1 MGVHVGVDVGGTF
14 TDLFAVDAGDGSVLT
29 EKTDTTANAVGGV
42 IEAIRQS
49 GIDPSTIE
57 SLVFGST
64 IATNA
69 LVENT
74 VEPVAF
80 LGTQGFTDILETRR
94 LWREHLF
101 GWKWDRPR
109 SLVASDLRFGVPGR
123 IDWKGRE
130 IEPLDLAAVD
140 HAIARIEQRGIRA
153 VAVSYLFSFLNPDHE
168 LLTRE
173 RFAALA
179 PDIDVSLSHDVNPEI
194 KEYERASTTV
204 VAASLSPIVG
214 RMMDELVTGL
224 RRHGV
229 PVVPRVI
236 KSNGGVMSARIA
248 RAKPLEIVRSGPAG
262 GVASAIRLARDLD
275 RPNLITL
282 DIGGTTA
289 DVAVITDGAVRHSEQ
304 TNIAWDIPI
313 RVAMAD
319 VRSIGAGGG
328 SIAYLD
334 RAERLHVGPRSAGAV
349 PGPAC
354 YGRGGHEPTVTD
366 AAVVAGLV
374 DPARFL
380 GGRMA
385 VSREAAADALV
396 RTVAEPLGL
405 DIADAA
411 SGVIHVITMRMAQLI
426 NEMTVQ
432 TGLDP
437 RHYWLVGFGGAGPMF
452 VGALS
457 AEIEALGALVPPYPA
472 VWSAFGGL
480 YADVIH
486 DYAHSHLCLLRDLA
500 DDDTAEIV
508 RRFSEA
514 AARDLADDGLRLENA
529 RIEHAL
535 DVRYK
540 GQSHHLRVPVDL
552 SQGLTEASLREVEKR
567 FEVMHDATYGHTRP
581 GDAQQLVTVRCLVRV
596 TRTLPAAHG
605 ARWRPSGEA
614 GPRRRPVFFHGEGA
628 AVATTICSRPSLA
641 PGIRIEGPLIVEE
654 DQSNTVVPPGL
665 RLTVGEAGE
674 LQIER
679 SAT

>member
-14 TDLFAVDAGDGSVLT
+14 TDLFAVDAEDGSVLT
-29 EKTDTTANAVGGV
+29 EKTDTTADAVSGV
-42 IEAIRQS
+42 IEALRQS
-49 GIDPSTIE
+49 GIDASTIE

-130 IEPLDLAAVD
+130 IEPLDLAAID
-140 HAIARIEQRGIRA
+140 HAIARIKQRGIRA

-168 LLTRE
+168 LRTRE
-173 RFAALA
+173 RFSDLA
-179 PDIDVSLSHDVNPEI
+179 PDIDVTLSHDVNPEI

-262 GVASAIRLARDLD
+262 GVASAVRLARDLG
-275 RPNLITL
+275 RPDLITL

-354 YGRGGHEPTVTD
+354 YGRGGSEPTVTD

-385 VSREAAADALV
+385 VSREAAAGALT
-396 RTVAEPLGL
+396 RAVAEPLGL

-437 RHYWLVGFGGAGPMF
+437 RRYWLVGFGGAGPMF

-457 AEIEALGALVPPYPA
+457 AEIEGLGALVPAYPA

-480 YADVIH
+480 YADVVH

-500 DDDTAEIV
+500 ADDMDEIV
-508 RRFSEA
+508 KRFSIA
-514 AARDLADDGLRLENA
+514 ATRDLADDGHHLENA
-529 RIEHAL
+529 RIEHAF

-552 SQGLTEASLREVEKR
+552 SEGLTQASLGEVEKR
-567 FEVMHDATYGHTRP
+567 FEAMHDAMYGHTRP
-581 GDAQQLVTVRCLVRV
+581 GEAQQLVTVRCLVRV
-596 TRTLPAAHG
+596 PRTLPAAQVAPH
-605 ARWRPSGEA
+605 RSSGDSE
-614 GPRRRPVFFHGEGA
+614 RRVRPVFFHGEAA
-628 AVATTICSRPSLA
+628 AVETTVCNRQDLG
-641 PGIRIEGPLIVEE
+641 PGTRIDGPLIVEE
-654 DQSNTVVPPGL
+654 NQSNTVVPPGL
-665 RLTVGEAGE
+665 RLTVGDGGV

-679 SAT
+679 TAT

>member
-1 MGVHVGVDVGGTF
+1 M
-14 TDLFAVDAGDGSVLT
+14 
-29 EKTDTTANAVGGV
+29 
-42 IEAIRQS
+42 
-49 GIDPSTIE
+49 
-57 SLVFGST
+57 
-64 IATNA
+64 
-69 LVENT
+69 
-74 VEPVAF
+74 
-80 LGTQGFTDILETRR
+80 
-94 LWREHLF
+94 
-101 GWKWDRPR
+101 
-109 SLVASDLRFGVPGR
+109 
-123 IDWKGRE
+123 
-130 IEPLDLAAVD
+130 
-140 HAIARIEQRGIRA
+140 
-153 VAVSYLFSFLNPDHE
+153 
-168 LLTRE
+168 
-173 RFAALA
+173 
-179 PDIDVSLSHDVNPEI
+179 
-194 KEYERASTTV
+194 
-204 VAASLSPIVG
+204 
-214 RMMDELVTGL
+214 
-224 RRHGV
+224 
-229 PVVPRVI
+229 
-236 KSNGGVMSARIA
+236 
-248 RAKPLEIVRSGPAG
+248 
-262 GVASAIRLARDLD
+262 ASATRLARDLG

-313 RVAMAD
+313 RAAMAD

-354 YGRGGHEPTVTD
+354 YGRGGREPTVTD

-385 VSREAAADALV
+385 VSHDAAAIALT

-437 RHYWLVGFGGAGPMF
+437 RHYWLIGFGGAGPLF
-452 VGALS
+452 VAALS

-480 YADVIH
+480 YADVVH
-486 DYAHSHLCLLRDLA
+486 DYANSHLRPLRDLA
-500 DDDTAEIV
+500 ADDMEGIV
-508 RRFSEA
+508 RRFSDA
-514 AARDLADDGLRLENA
+514 AARDLTDDGLLLENA
-529 RIEHAL
+529 RIEHAF

-552 SQGLTEASLREVEKR
+552 SEGLTRSSLDEVESR
-567 FEVMHDATYGHTRP
+567 FEAMHQAMYGHTRP
-581 GDAQQLVTVRCLVRV
+581 GDPQQLVTVRCLVRV
-596 TRTLPAAHG
+596 ARTLPAAQS
-605 ARWRPSGEA
+605 AQYVSSGEG
-614 GPRRRPVFFHGEGA
+614 GPKVRPVHFHGEEA
-628 AVATTICSRPSLA
+628 AVATTIHNRQDLA
-641 PGIRIEGPLIVEE
+641 PGTRIDGPLIVEE

-665 RLTVGEAGE
+665 RLIVGGGGV

-679 SAT
+679 NAT